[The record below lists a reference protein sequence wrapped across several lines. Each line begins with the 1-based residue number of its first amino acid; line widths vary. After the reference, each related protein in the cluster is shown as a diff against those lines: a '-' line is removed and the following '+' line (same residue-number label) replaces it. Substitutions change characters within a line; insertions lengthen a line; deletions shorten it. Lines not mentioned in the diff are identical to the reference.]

1 MVVVTNM
8 TVITDGNTH
17 TVITTNT
24 SGIGIT
30 STGDTST
37 LDACDTII
45 KTKQNSKLF
54 ETYGDLHL
62 FVL

>member
-1 MVVVTNM
+1 M

-30 STGDTST
+30 STGDAST
-37 LDACDTII
+37 LDACDTIM
-45 KTKQNSKLF
+45 KTKQNLKLF

-62 FVL
+62 FLL